1 MYRRIDAGEKSAQ
14 ASFSS
19 IDRKNWC
26 TVTLTVITTDDEGA
40 PEQVYGVIQNISEM
54 KIQEA
59 EYYSSRRMLSG
70 IIEAMSK
77 IYMFNYYID
86 LLTNKFTEIV
96 GLDYVTASLGKK
108 GNAAQALEQFADT
121 LIDENFRENF
131 REFTNLD
138 TLAARIGSRQNISL
152 EYISIRKGWCRSS
165 FIVVNREQSGVPVQV
180 EFVVENIS
188 AERKKELEA
197 RDALEK
203 AYEAA
208 NRANASKSAFLNNMS
223 HDIRTPMNAII
234 GFAANAAAHL
244 DDRERIQDCIG
255 KITASSKHLL
265 SIINEVLDMSR
276 IESGKIHIQEQETN
290 LPAVLHDFM
299 NMIREQ
305 IRIKGLELF
314 IDTVNLAHENVYA
327 DEARIHRILL
337 NLAGNAI
344 KFTMPG
350 GMISVRLAELPQT
363 EPDRGNYVITVRDT
377 GIGISRDFL
386 PHVFEPFEREQTSTV
401 SKLEGTGLGMAIT
414 KKIVEL
420 MGGTIRV
427 ESEKGKGTVFTIEL
441 SFRLMKHEMEEPKI
455 GQLAGLHAMVVDDD
469 YNVCDSVAKMLNKIG
484 MEPEWTMSGRE
495 AVWHTKSAMEMGR
508 NFSVY
513 MVDWKLPDMGGMEVV
528 RQLRS
533 LVGEKVPIYI
543 LTAYDFGDIESEAK
557 KAGVT
562 AFCQKPLFF
571 SQLRKV
577 LLGFFGETKD
587 VEEEPERQFDHLFGK
602 KALIVEDNELN
613 REIAVEILTEEGLI
627 VDTAE
632 NGLAAVDAVASAGE
646 GAYDLVL
653 MDIQMPVMDGYE
665 AAKAIRELSA
675 GWKKRLPILAMTA
688 NAFDEDRQK
697 VLAAGMDG
705 HLAKPVDVNKLL
717 GTLADIFEVPSG
729 EKSF

>member
-1 MYRRIDAGEKSAQ
+1 
-14 ASFSS
+14 
-19 IDRKNWC
+19 
-26 TVTLTVITTDDEGA
+26 
-40 PEQVYGVIQNISEM
+40 
-54 KIQEA
+54 
-59 EYYSSRRMLSG
+59 
-70 IIEAMSK
+70 
-77 IYMFNYYID
+77 
-86 LLTNKFTEIV
+86 
-96 GLDYVTASLGKK
+96 
-108 GNAAQALEQFADT
+108 
-121 LIDENFRENF
+121 
-131 REFTNLD
+131 
-138 TLAARIGSRQNISL
+138 
-152 EYISIRKGWCRSS
+152 
-165 FIVVNREQSGVPVQV
+165 
-180 EFVVENIS
+180 
-188 AERKKELEA
+188 
-197 RDALEK
+197 
-203 AYEAA
+203 
-208 NRANASKSAFLNNMS
+208 
-223 HDIRTPMNAII
+223 
-234 GFAANAAAHL
+234 
-244 DDRERIQDCIG
+244 
-255 KITASSKHLL
+255 
-265 SIINEVLDMSR
+265 
-276 IESGKIHIQEQETN
+276 
-290 LPAVLHDFM
+290 
-299 NMIREQ
+299 
-305 IRIKGLELF
+305 
-314 IDTVNLAHENVYA
+314 
-327 DEARIHRILL
+327 
-337 NLAGNAI
+337 
-344 KFTMPG
+344 
-350 GMISVRLAELPQT
+350 
-363 EPDRGNYVITVRDT
+363 
-377 GIGISRDFL
+377 
-386 PHVFEPFEREQTSTV
+386 
-401 SKLEGTGLGMAIT
+401 
-414 KKIVEL
+414 
-420 MGGTIRV
+420 
-427 ESEKGKGTVFTIEL
+427 
-441 SFRLMKHEMEEPKI
+441 MEEPKI
-455 GQLAGLHAMVVDDD
+455 GQLAGLRAMVVDDD

-495 AVWHTKSAMEMGR
+495 AVCHTKSALEMGR

-543 LTAYDFGDIESEAK
+543 LTAYDFSDIESEAK